1 MMFHNETL
9 PPMTLLIGSF
19 FSTRTMCSFAP
30 YARTFSARHKST
42 TIAGQI
48 VTRRIDNSF
57 FREFRPLH
65 RAPLRSSRT
74 AEASSY
80 SIFQLPSFSREM
92 SEVGKGYFK
101 KGISLNRVREL
112 MHRLQGNVYR
122 CRFTRHL
129 ARALLRREFCRF
141 LGLGSGAERKR
152 GRGGHK
158 LFKPIGPQ
166 FAV

>member
-9 PPMTLLIGSF
+9 PPMILLIGSF

-42 TIAGQI
+42 TITGQI

-65 RAPLRSSRT
+65 RSPPFVEDRRSLLIL
-74 AEASSY
+74 Y
-80 SIFQLPSFSREM
+80 FQLPPFSREM

-101 KGISLNRVREL
+101 KGISLYRVREL